1 MSLPFPRDMAINTPC
16 YLSRIILRCTIDM
29 PRIGP
34 LLSLSREHHHS
45 LVLARDARRAA
56 DNGDATTVAAA
67 VAHMESHWRTLMAP
81 HFDREERLIR
91 MAEGTLDPE
100 SVARILSEHSELR
113 RLAIGPCEL
122 EPVARLR
129 KFADL
134 ARAHVR
140 YEERVF
146 FPQLHSCV
154 AATDTQANCQ
164 VETTSIIQPLL

>member
-1 MSLPFPRDMAINTPC
+1 
-16 YLSRIILRCTIDM
+16 M

-56 DNGDATTVAAA
+56 DNGDVTIVTAA
-67 VAHMESHWRTLMAP
+67 VARMESHWHALMAA
-81 HFDREERLIR
+81 HFEQEERLIR
-91 MAEGTLDPE
+91 MAQDALDAE
-100 SVARILSEHSELR
+100 SVVRILSEHSELR
-113 RLAIGPCEL
+113 RLAAGPCEL

-134 ARAHVR
+134 ASAHVR

-154 AATDTQANCQ
+154 AAVDAQANAG
-164 VETTSIIQPLL
+164 